1 MKITKNKIWL
11 LKEKNNTIEEG
22 DRLMR
27 ETEQHMILTTFRATK
42 LKSDVREQVMLNLHA
57 ETRSSAIKLDQ
68 IERKIQFIDYLIVR
82 EEMDIPEGMIH

>member
-22 DRLMR
+22 DGLMR